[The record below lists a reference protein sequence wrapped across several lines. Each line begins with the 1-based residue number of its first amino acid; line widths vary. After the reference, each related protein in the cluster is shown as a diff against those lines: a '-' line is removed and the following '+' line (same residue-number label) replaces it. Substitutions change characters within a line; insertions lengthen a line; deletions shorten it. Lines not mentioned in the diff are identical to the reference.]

1 MNDQFDLGWMSQM
14 IYIIY
19 ITKQTS
25 NICIYLQRHK
35 LGSNLT
41 PVTLESFNQWKKD
54 RIAKKDAV
62 EAAERKQ
69 KENRMKAGRNQGMS
83 GKDLFDFN
91 PDLRIDEDDEEDAID
106 LSQYERKEEGED
118 NLDKGLSDLSLK
130 VYS

>member
-1 MNDQFDLGWMSQM
+1 M
-14 IYIIY
+14 
-19 ITKQTS
+19 
-25 NICIYLQRHK
+25 
-35 LGSNLT
+35 GSNLT

-69 KENRMKAGRNQGMS
+69 KETRMKAGRNQGMS

-91 PDLRIDEDDEEDAID
+91 PDLGIDEEDEEDAID
-106 LSQYERKEEGED
+106 LSQYERKED
-118 NLDKGLSDLSLK
+118 DDGLSNGVSEITLK